1 MGIDAKY
8 AAMPICIVGTFFIES
23 ALAWLH
29 VALLHAVADVPL
41 VYISAKDDQ
50 LQTIAAQLFALCAAG
65 VVSMQ
70 RKSAFTC
77 LFSAVRRFSLLE
89 LRD

>member
-1 MGIDAKY
+1 MANTIFLLDNFDSFTYNLVDQFRALGHPVQIY
-8 AAMPICIVGTFFIES
+8 RNSMP
-23 ALAWLH
+23 
-29 VALLHAVADVPL
+29 
-41 VYISAKDDQ
+41 
-50 LQTIAAQLFALCAAG
+50 AAQLFALCAAG